1 MRTSQPLFIRLA
13 LAASLLIALS
23 LSAWW
28 LTQNPDSMDQ
38 ERDWDANRQNLPD
51 IGELELRIQDNLFAQ
66 EDQATQEMG
75 ADIDQIIDEQAMDAK
90 LAGLT
95 KNVTTSRQP
104 TEQELEIFYQ
114 QHQAKYREAS
124 LFSFSHILFSS
135 SSYGGRAYE
144 AASETL
150 NNTADVTQYAEQVIR
165 ASSEQINW
173 DFGAGFAEKVLSL
186 VAKDAPQCW
195 TNPIASRHGVHLLC
209 ISEVVLGKIPEL
221 ASVRNQVINDWRF
234 NIVEGD

>member
-1 MRTSQPLFIRLA
+1 MKTSQPLFMRLA

-28 LTQNPDSMDQ
+28 LTQNPASTDQ

-51 IGELELRIQDNLFAQ
+51 IGELEMRIQSNLFAQ

-75 ADIDQIIDEQAMDAK
+75 ADIDQVIDEQAMDAK

-104 TEQELEIFYQ
+104 TEQELEAFYQ
-114 QHQAKYREAS
+114 QHQADYREPS

-144 AASETL
+144 VAAEAMD
-150 NNTADVTQYAEQVIR
+150 NIADGTQQAEQISR
-165 ASSEQINW
+165 ASSEQLSR

-186 VAKDAPQCW
+186 VQTDAPQCW

-209 ISEVVLGKIPEL
+209 ISEVKLGDIPKL
-221 ASVRNQVINDWRF
+221 AQVRSQVINDWRF
-234 NIVEGD
+234 KIVESD